1 MCKKGECMAKK
12 INEKM
17 KEIKKD
23 LLLEEASKLFETVGY
38 ESMKISD
45 LAKNAGV
52 SQSTIYAIFINK
64 EGLYLEYIRYHIRGF
79 MEELNSLI
87 TPNSTNRDKIE
98 AFIKLKFS
106 YYIQKEK
113 ALQHTLKNNPLFFNT
128 LYNDFNNPFDEVY
141 EFLANTFKQF
151 DSNVDDIEAMKR
163 AYALSGY
170 SDGYIS
176 FWMVT
181 KNIDLFESVHEV
193 CTTFLATLKVDTHG

>member
-1 MCKKGECMAKK
+1 MAKK

-23 LLLEEASKLFETVGY
+23 LLLKEASMLFETVGY
-38 ESMKISD
+38 ENMKISN

-52 SQSTIYAIFINK
+52 SQSTIYTIFVNK
-64 EGLYLEYIRYHIRGF
+64 EGLYLEYIRYHIKGF
-79 MEELNSLI
+79 MEELSGSI

-98 AFIKLKFS
+98 AFIRLKFS

-151 DSNVDDIEAMKR
+151 DSSLDDTEAMKR

-181 KNIDLFESVHEV
+181 KYIDLFESVHEV

>member
-1 MCKKGECMAKK
+1 MAKK

-23 LLLEEASKLFETVGY
+23 LLLEEASTLFETVGY
-38 ESMKISD
+38 ENMKISD

-52 SQSTIYAIFINK
+52 SQSTIYAIFVNK
-64 EGLYLEYIRYHIRGF
+64 EGLYLEYIRYHIKGF
-79 MEELNSLI
+79 MEELNSSI

-151 DSNVDDIEAMKR
+151 DSNVDDTEATKR

-181 KNIDLFESVHEV
+181 KNIDLIESVHEV